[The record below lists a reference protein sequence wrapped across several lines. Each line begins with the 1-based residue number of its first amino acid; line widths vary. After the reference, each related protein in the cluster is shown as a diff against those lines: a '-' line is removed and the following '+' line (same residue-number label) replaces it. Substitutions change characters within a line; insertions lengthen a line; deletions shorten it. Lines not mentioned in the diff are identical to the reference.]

1 MEVLLCNGRQSIIIS
16 SSSNFFSIIQSGIE
30 LSDSGSQ
37 ITNRF
42 SYVLSQKEHFN
53 FFTNHKYNCNCEV
66 FVTNKATTKTITKT
80 WLAKV
85 AVILLRRTK
94 SICNYAC
101 NTDKTTLLSVI
112 YDFVSLQC

>member
-1 MEVLLCNGRQSIIIS
+1 MLLCNGRQSIIVS

-42 SYVLSQKEHFN
+42 SYVLIQKEHFS
-53 FFTNHKYNCNCEV
+53 FFTNRKYNCNCEV
-66 FVTNKATTKTITKT
+66 FVANKATTKTITKT

-85 AVILLRRTK
+85 AVILLHRTK

-101 NTDKTTLLSVI
+101 NTDKTTLLSII
-112 YDFVSLQC
+112 YDVVSLQC